1 MWSVTGKTIVLAM
14 YKSTFQCKI
23 ADLGMVL
30 DSGQGESQW
39 LDQVG
44 DSGISGQAVSEK
56 ITLLSISVSFPHSC
70 SSCSTFA
77 FFFHFNKL
85 WQRLKSSVQLFST
98 QVAWPFYDLFSVLP
112 CLVSQ
117 FLLLHSTL
125 VSREFLSLFLIAV
138 HVKGAKFSI

>member
-1 MWSVTGKTIVLAM
+1 M
-14 YKSTFQCKI
+14 
-23 ADLGMVL
+23 
-30 DSGQGESQW
+30 
-39 LDQVG
+39 DQVG
-44 DSGISGQAVSEK
+44 DSGLSGQAVSEK
-56 ITLLSISVSFPHSC
+56 ITLLSISPSLPLFLVFYFC
-70 SSCSTFA
+70 S

-85 WQRLKSSVQLFST
+85 WQRLKTSVQLFST

>member
-1 MWSVTGKTIVLAM
+1 M

-23 ADLGMVL
+23 AVLGMVL
-30 DSGQGESQW
+30 DPGQGENQW

-56 ITLLSISVSFPHSC
+56 ITLPSLFPSLTLFLVFYFC
-70 SSCSTFA
+70 FCCA
-77 FFFHFNKL
+77 LFFHFNTL
-85 WQRLKSSVQLFST
+85 RQRLKTSAQLFSS

-117 FLLLHSTL
+117 FLLLHSTP
-125 VSREFLSLFLIAV
+125 VSREFLSLFLAAV
-138 HVKGAKFSI
+138 HVRGAKFSIRTINH